1 MPQGWP
7 GNTHLLVICSLYAS
21 LTCCLPA
28 PLSALLQLAIALG
41 PTVYLYNASTGTIE
55 ELCSCPAEGEYVTS
69 VSWAADASHLAIGTS
84 SAKVQVWDAARCKQV
99 KELAG
104 HTNRVSSLAWN
115 NAILSSGEARR
126 TCKEC

>member
-1 MPQGWP
+1 MYSAAV
-7 GNTHLLVICSLYAS
+7 LLPYV
-21 LTCCLPA
+21 
-28 PLSALLQLAIALG
+28 LQLAIALG
-41 PTVYLYNASTGTIE
+41 PTVYLYNATTGSIE

-104 HTNRVSSLAWN
+104 HSNRVSSLAWN
-115 NAILSSGEARR
+115 NAILSSGEIDRQTKVRR
-126 TCKEC
+126 FFVLNMTDT

>member
-1 MPQGWP
+1 M
-7 GNTHLLVICSLYAS
+7 NTAVLL
-21 LTCCLPA
+21 LPYV
-28 PLSALLQLAIALG
+28 LQLAIALG
-41 PTVYLYNASTGTIE
+41 PTVYLYNATTGSIE

-104 HTNRVSSLAWN
+104 HSNRVSSLAWN
-115 NAILSSGEARR
+115 NAILSSGETDRWTIVRR
-126 TCKEC
+126 FAEHCRTHLLR